1 MLTEKSILRKP
12 ETMEQLATIMSN
24 FNLDYTKD
32 EMTEED
38 YEMIEETQR
47 FVE

>member
-12 ETMEQLATIMSN
+12 ETMEQLAMIMSN
-24 FNLDYTKD
+24 FNLDYIKD

-38 YEMIEETQR
+38 FEMIEET
-47 FVE
+47 